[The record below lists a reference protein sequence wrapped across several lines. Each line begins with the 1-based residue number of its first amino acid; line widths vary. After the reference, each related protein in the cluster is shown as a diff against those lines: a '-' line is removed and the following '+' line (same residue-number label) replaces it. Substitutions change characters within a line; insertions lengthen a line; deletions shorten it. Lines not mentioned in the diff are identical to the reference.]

1 MIMASVRRVSC
12 ETRRNSDDRR
22 GKSEVLKD
30 RGSRLADFKCRRVKD
45 EEMRGI
51 EGDRKNEY
59 DGNI

>member
-1 MIMASVRRVSC
+1 MSC